1 MFAELGEFFPVLNN
15 TPQRQREIEIETSNF
30 FNELFQNH
38 IELDEF
44 KAQMTRFRTSGS
56 KRENE
61 IYACLIYHLID
72 EFNFF
77 EDYPEP
83 FLITMSKLYGYIIK
97 ENLTDGKSL
106 EIAKSVIIICL
117 KNRSQKIF
125 QFAISAMEIFEEEI
139 HKFSEQFKEIFTI
152 PRMYHQQY
160 AILQRIYQVIS
171 PN

>member
-1 MFAELGEFFPVLNN
+1 
-15 TPQRQREIEIETSNF
+15 
-30 FNELFQNH
+30 
-38 IELDEF
+38 
-44 KAQMTRFRTSGS
+44 MTRFRTSGS

-125 QFAISAMEIFEEEI
+125 
-139 HKFSEQFKEIFTI
+139 
-152 PRMYHQQY
+152 
-160 AILQRIYQVIS
+160 
-171 PN
+171 